1 MLYPNTTILSSR
13 PVKYI
18 FRLLNLLILGLRL
31 QIKPHRPIA
40 DALIDLNVS

>member
-1 MLYPNTTILSSR
+1 MLYPDTTILSSR

-40 DALIDLNVS
+40 GACFDLNMS